1 MATVTSKRQVTLP
14 KKVADALG
22 LEPGV
27 QVDFEVKANGE
38 VVLRKHV
45 SRDTIKHWQGY
56 LSGRMPVASTDA
68 LMDELRGE

>member
-27 QVDFEVKANGE
+27 QVDFEVKQNGE
-38 VVLRKHV
+38 VVMRKRV
-45 SRDTIKHWQGY
+45 SREAIEQWRGY
-56 LSGRMPVASTDA
+56 LAGRMPLASTDE
-68 LMDELRGE
+68 LIEELRGE